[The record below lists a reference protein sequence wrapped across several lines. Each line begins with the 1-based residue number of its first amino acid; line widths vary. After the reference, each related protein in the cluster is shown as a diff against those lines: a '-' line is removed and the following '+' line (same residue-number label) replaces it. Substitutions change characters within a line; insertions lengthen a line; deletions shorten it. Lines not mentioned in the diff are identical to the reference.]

1 MQKGKTDLNNRYTPH
16 DDADDADD
24 SVIEAYC
31 VRCRQS
37 VEVVDPVAVWTRKGV
52 PATRGECPDCGGAV
66 FRMGR
71 TDSHRPETKPTS
83 ADAAGS
89 SRPAA
94 VRLGRDAVYVMFAP
108 DDATIARR
116 IADDLNKIGVAAWLH
131 QDDSTQWATG
141 VHPALHSCSRLIY
154 VLSPAALAMDAAQA
168 GWQFCREQRKPV
180 IIAQVAP
187 ASPPDGIRRSPRFDF
202 TSDYKRAFRQMV
214 MALQ

>member
-1 MQKGKTDLNNRYTPH
+1 MNPYISHH
-16 DDADDADD
+16 DDDDTDD
-24 SVIEAYC
+24 TPIEAYC
-31 VRCRQS
+31 VRCRGS

-52 PATRGECPDCGGAV
+52 PATRGECPDCGGTV

-71 TDSHRPETKPTS
+71 TDKHQRGANPSE
-83 ADAAGS
+83 ADAAQP

-108 DDATIARR
+108 DDSAIARR

-131 QDDSTQWATG
+131 GGDGADDSTEWATG

-154 VLSPAALAMDAAQA
+154 VLSPAALDMEAAQV
-168 GWQFCREQRKPV
+168 GWQFCREQRKP
-180 IIAQVAP
+180 IIVAQVAP
-187 ASPPDGIRRSPRFDF
+187 APPPDGIRRSPRFDF